1 MIFSIGLSGGTPTI
15 SLRDAAEHPTRDTGE
30 IASLMNTDGE

>member
-1 MIFSIGLSGGTPTI
+1 MIFSIGLSGGGAAN
-15 SLRDAAEHPTRDTGE
+15 SFRDAAGHPTRDTGE